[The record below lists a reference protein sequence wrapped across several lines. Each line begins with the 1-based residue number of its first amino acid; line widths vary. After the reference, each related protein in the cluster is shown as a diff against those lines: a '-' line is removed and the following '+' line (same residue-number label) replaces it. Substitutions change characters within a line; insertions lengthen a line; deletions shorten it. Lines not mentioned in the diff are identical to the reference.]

1 MAARGMLI
9 TIALQRAV
17 ASISGT
23 GRTRTKKT
31 TVMTM
36 AAMTDLAQL
45 DTSLRGDKRL
55 YQKSV
60 GASTC
65 PETARS
71 EFSNRERADTGVADS
86 ERTLLELPLR
96 WRGPHLL
103 RYNNRSYLRV

>member
-45 DTSLRGDKRL
+45 DTSLKTRDFI
-55 YQKSV
+55 KSRWELQHV
-60 GASTC
+60 LKLRDQSSRIANGPTPASQTV
-65 PETARS
+65 
-71 EFSNRERADTGVADS
+71 RER
-86 ERTLLELPLR
+86 L
-96 WRGPHLL
+96 
-103 RYNNRSYLRV
+103 